1 MGVTTTIPGVSTLVP
16 AQSDAESTPRV
27 RGAGL
32 WAALAA
38 GWFALFLVRVTY
50 YVFHDVADGMMHNV
64 PRRMFEEVTGAL
76 TAVPVILISLWVAR
90 RAPFA
95 PGRSMRSL
103 ALIVASF
110 LILSP
115 LHTEAMVLVRALLGP
130 SLDYA
135 DYPFRVSLSRYA
147 YEMAND
153 VLPWAV
159 FYAGYALA
167 DNLIARRD
175 RERRALGLERAALES
190 ELRALRLQLQ
200 PHFLFNAL
208 NTISDAIY
216 DDPAR
221 ADALLG
227 HLAELLRTSLR
238 TTHAHEV
245 SVRDEVALVEQYLAL
260 MRARFG
266 DRLRVTVRVAP
277 DAERLRVP
285 SMILQPLVENAIR
298 HGGVA
303 EAGRGCVEVDV
314 ARVGDRLAIHVRDD
328 GPGRR
333 DEPGTADASGGTG
346 LSATA
351 RRLAL
356 LYGEAHELEAGDAP
370 GGGFAVRIAI
380 PAREADG

>member
-1 MGVTTTIPGVSTLVP
+1 M
-16 AQSDAESTPRV
+16 

-32 WAALAA
+32 WASLAV
-38 GWFALFLVRVTY
+38 GLVALFLVRLTY
-50 YVFHDVADGMMHNV
+50 YVFHDVADGMTHMV
-64 PRRMFEEVTGAL
+64 TRRLFEEVTGSL
-76 TAVPVILISLWVAR
+76 TAVPVIVASVWVAR
-90 RAPFA
+90 RAPFVR
-95 PGRSMRSL
+95 GRVAGSL
-103 ALIVASF
+103 ALIGASF
-110 LILSP
+110 LVLST
-115 LHTEAMVLVRALLGP
+115 LHTEAMVVVRALLGP
-130 SLDYA
+130 MFGFA
-135 DYPFRVSLSRYA
+135 DYELRVPLSRYA

-159 FYAGYALA
+159 FFGGYALA
-167 DNLIARRD
+167 DTLLARRD
-175 RERRALGLERAALES
+175 RERRALELERAALES

-245 SVRDEVALVEQYLAL
+245 PVSDEVALVEQYLAL

-266 DRLRVTVRVAP
+266 DRLRVTVRVAS
-277 DAERLRVP
+277 DAERLLVP

-303 EAGRGCVEVDV
+303 EAGRGCVSVDIER
-314 ARVGDRLAIHVRDD
+314 AGDRLALRVRDD
-328 GPGRR
+328 GPGARR
-333 DEPGTADASGGTG
+333 TSENGDGGTG

-351 RRLAL
+351 RRLEL
-356 LYGEAHELEAGDAP
+356 LYGSAHELEAGDAP

-380 PAREADG
+380 PARLAPA